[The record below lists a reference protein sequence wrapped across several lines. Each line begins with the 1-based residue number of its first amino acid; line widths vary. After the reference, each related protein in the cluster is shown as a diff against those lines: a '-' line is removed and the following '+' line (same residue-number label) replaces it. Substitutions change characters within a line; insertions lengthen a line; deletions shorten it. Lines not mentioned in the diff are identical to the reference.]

1 MTLIKH
7 EMKQG
12 RLALAIWTVSIAF
25 LIVICVLLFPEMES
39 QMNEVNDMFASMG
52 SFSQAFG
59 MDRLNFGEF
68 MGFYGVECGNILGLG
83 GAFFAAF
90 TGILALAKEE
100 KMTECAHVLYNVL
113 ESMRFIATMLA
124 PYTPNISQ
132 DIYEQLNR
140 SEKAT
145 DVKLDDLKW
154 GEIPAGKITE
164 KEKIKPVFLRLD
176 SEIAGASKKG

>member
-1 MTLIKH
+1 MQVKYFDGEIKS
-7 EMKQG
+7 EFITSPDNEIAKE
-12 RLALAIWTVSIAF
+12 ALKTVELVKSHFDKYEIAEAAQE
-25 LIVICVLLFPEMES
+25 IVNFANTV
-39 QMNEVNDMFASMG
+39 NKYVNDTAPW
-52 SFSQAFG
+52 
-59 MDRLNFGEF
+59 
-68 MGFYGVECGNILGLG
+68 
-83 GAFFAAF
+83 
-90 TGILALAKEE
+90 ALAKEE
-100 KMTECAHVLYNVL
+100 KMTECAHVLYSVL

-145 DVKLDDLKW
+145 DMKLDDLKC

-176 SEIAGASKKG
+176 SDIAGASKKG